1 MEYERTED
9 GKNDDNSERCSENDV
24 DEYDDDWLTEGEGED
39 EDPDWAGMEQDV
51 ETNHEADDEDNHYT
65 SKNDIT

>member
-9 GKNDDNSERCSENDV
+9 GKNDDNSENDV
-24 DEYDDDWLTEGEGED
+24 DEYNDDWLTEGEGED
-39 EDPDWAGMEQDV
+39 EDPDWAGLEEDV
-51 ETNHEADDEDNHYT
+51 ETNREADDEEKHYT